1 LDKVGKEYD
10 MNIALFLMPKVEVSY
25 LRDTM
30 TVRQGLEKLRRSG
43 FTAIPVIDDEDRY
56 VGVVS
61 EGDFLWR
68 VLENGGGLQNITIKD
83 LEQMPVH
90 DIIQL
95 GKVKA
100 VCIDTDMEELL
111 EQAQNQNFVPVVD
124 DRNVFIGLVTRRDI
138 IRYFMDKSV
147 NT

>member
-1 LDKVGKEYD
+1 
-10 MNIALFLMPKVEVSY
+10 MNIALFLMHKAEVSY

-30 TVRQGLEKLRRSG
+30 TIRQGLEKLRRSG

-68 VLENGGGLQNITIKD
+68 LLENGDESPNITIKS
-83 LEQMPVH
+83 LEEMPVR

-100 VCIDTDMEELL
+100 VCIDTDMEELFG
-111 EQAQNQNFVPVVD
+111 QARNQNFVPVVD

-138 IRYFMDKSV
+138 IRYFMEK
-147 NT
+147 NRKGL

>member
-1 LDKVGKEYD
+1 

>member
-1 LDKVGKEYD
+1 
-10 MNIALFLMPKVEVSY
+10 MNIALFLMPKAEVSY

-30 TVRQGLEKLRRSG
+30 TVRQGLEKLHRSG
-43 FTAIPVIDDEDRY
+43 FAAIPVIDDEDRY

-68 VLENGGGLQNITIKD
+68 MLENGNEIPDVTLKS

-111 EQAQNQNFVPVVD
+111 EQAQNQNFVPVID
-124 DRNVFIGLVTRRDI
+124 DRNAFIGLVTRRDI
-138 IRYFMDKSV
+138 IRYFMEKSRKKS
-147 NT
+147 